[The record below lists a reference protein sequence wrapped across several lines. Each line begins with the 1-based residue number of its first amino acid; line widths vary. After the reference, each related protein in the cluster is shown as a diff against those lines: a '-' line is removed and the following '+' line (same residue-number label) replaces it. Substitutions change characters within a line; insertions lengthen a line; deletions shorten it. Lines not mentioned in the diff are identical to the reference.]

1 MHMAIEAL
9 DIFTTPEFEKGR
21 MVIGLSGWM
30 DGGEVSTGAVE
41 CLIAKTNAYNIGRIK
56 SEEFYLYS
64 FPSAMETASLFRPYI
79 SIENGIIKEYQE
91 PRNLFFADEINEI
104 LYFIGREPHLRW
116 HEFADCLIDLAQR
129 CGVREIFFT
138 GSVAGLVPH
147 SREPRITC
155 TVSHDDML
163 DKMNKMH
170 IKPAQYEGPGSIVN
184 YLNLCAR
191 KKNIRMACLVA
202 EIPAYVQGK
211 NPKCI
216 EAAVRRL
223 AALLN
228 LEVNLEDLRNVSDK
242 LEKKLDRI
250 IAKRPELSEHI
261 KMLET
266 NYDKEVFDTEM
277 GDLKKWLIQQ
287 GIRLD

>member
-1 MHMAIEAL
+1 MACEAL
-9 DIFTTPEFEKGR
+9 DIFTTPDFDNAR

-30 DGGEVSTGAVE
+30 DGGEISTGSVE
-41 CLIAKTNAYNIGRIK
+41 CLIGKTNAYSIGRIK
-56 SEEFYLYS
+56 PEKFYLFS
-64 FPSAMETASLFRPYI
+64 FPSPMEMAALFRPHI
-79 SIENGIIKEYQE
+79 SIENGVIKEYQE
-91 PRNLFFADEINEI
+91 PRNLFFCDEINKI
-104 LYFIGREPHLRW
+104 IFFIGKEPHLFW
-116 HEFADCLIDLAQR
+116 HEFADCIIECAQL
-129 CGVREIFFT
+129 CNVREIFFT

-155 TVSHDDML
+155 SVSHGDML
-163 DKMNKMH
+163 DKLNQMH
-170 IKPAQYEGPGSIVN
+170 IKPAQYDGPGSIIN
-184 YLNLCAR
+184 YISLCAR
-191 KKNIRMACLVA
+191 KKDIRLACLVA

-223 AALLN
+223 AVLLN
-228 LEVNLEDLRNVSDK
+228 IEVNLDDLRTVSDK

-250 IAKRPELSEHI
+250 IAKRPELAEHI
-261 KMLET
+261 KMLEE